1 MDAPV
6 ALGGEDGW
14 KLFLL
19 TAVADSENL
28 RRSIERDTKAPPTKL
43 DGCNQ
48 DKEMLER
55 ATVNDVV
62 RPEDFAANGI
72 VHLANWPISSDGTGR
87 AAGSSRYVQRKWEVD
102 RNRHIVMNFRP
113 TLEDA
118 VANVKGRNLDFSKFH
133 TAFDWAKERVGELL
147 RSQRKPAEPD
157 KLTARAVLYLFQMVA
172 TILW

>member
-1 MDAPV
+1 VEAPV
-6 ALGGEDGW
+6 ALGREDGW
-14 KLFLL
+14 KLLLL

-28 RRSIERDTKAPPTKL
+28 RRSIEKDTKAPPTKS
-43 DGCNQ
+43 DGCKQ

-62 RPEDFAANGI
+62 RPEDFTANGI
-72 VHLANWPISSDGTGR
+72 VHLANWPISTDGHGR
-87 AAGSSRYVQRKWEVD
+87 APGSSRHVQRKWDDD
-102 RNRHIVMNFRP
+102 RNRHIVMDFRP

-118 VANVKGRNLDFSKFH
+118 FANVKGRNLDFWKFH

-147 RSQRKPAEPD
+147 KSKGKSAEPD
-157 KLTARAVLYLFQMVA
+157 KLTARAVLYLIQMVA